1 MEILLIIIVIILSLS
16 IIFLCTLLCKA
27 RKIIINL
34 RNSLAI
40 QDAANENLL
49 ELTNKILKEV
59 ESIKGRVLK

>member
-1 MEILLIIIVIILSLS
+1 MIIVLIIIILSLS
-16 IIFLCTLLCKA
+16 IIFLCVLLCKA

-59 ESIKGRVLK
+59 ESIKGRI

>member
-1 MEILLIIIVIILSLS
+1 MVIVLIIIILSLS
-16 IIFLCTLLCKA
+16 IIFLCVLLYKA

-34 RNSLAI
+34 KNSLAI

-59 ESIKGRVLK
+59 ESIKGRI

>member
-1 MEILLIIIVIILSLS
+1 MVIVLIIIILSLI
-16 IIFLCTLLCKA
+16 IIFLCALLCKA

-40 QDAANENLL
+40 QDAANEILL

-59 ESIKGRVLK
+59 ESIKGRI

>member
-1 MEILLIIIVIILSLS
+1 MVIVLIIIILSLS
-16 IIFLCTLLCKA
+16 IIFLCALLYKA

-34 RNSLAI
+34 KNSLAI

-59 ESIKGRVLK
+59 ESIKGRI

>member
-1 MEILLIIIVIILSLS
+1 MVIVLIIIILSLI
-16 IIFLCTLLCKA
+16 IIFLCALLYKA
-27 RKIIINL
+27 KKIIINL

-59 ESIKGRVLK
+59 ESIKGRI

>member
-1 MEILLIIIVIILSLS
+1 MVIVLIIIILSLS
-16 IIFLCTLLCKA
+16 IIFLCALLYKA

-59 ESIKGRVLK
+59 ESIKGRI

>member
-1 MEILLIIIVIILSLS
+1 MLIVLIIIILSLS
-16 IIFLCTLLCKA
+16 IIFLCALLYKT

-59 ESIKGRVLK
+59 ESIKGRI

>member
-1 MEILLIIIVIILSLS
+1 MGLVLIIIILSLI
-16 IIFLCTLLCKA
+16 IIFLCILLYKA

-59 ESIKGRVLK
+59 ESIKGRI

>member
-1 MEILLIIIVIILSLS
+1 MEILLIIIIIILSLS
-16 IIFLCTLLCKA
+16 VIFLYALLCKA

-49 ELTNKILKEV
+49 ELTDKILKEV
-59 ESIKGRVLK
+59 ESIKGRI

>member
-1 MEILLIIIVIILSLS
+1 MVIVLIIIILSLS
-16 IIFLCTLLCKA
+16 IIFLCALLYKA

-34 RNSLAI
+34 KNSLAI

-59 ESIKGRVLK
+59 ENIKGRV

>member
-1 MEILLIIIVIILSLS
+1 MIIVLIIIILSLS
-16 IIFLCTLLCKA
+16 IIFLCVLLCKA

-34 RNSLAI
+34 RNNLAI

-59 ESIKGRVLK
+59 ESIKGRI

>member
-1 MEILLIIIVIILSLS
+1 MVIVLIIIILSLS
-16 IIFLCTLLCKA
+16 IIFLCTLLYKA

-59 ESIKGRVLK
+59 ESIKGRI

>member
-1 MEILLIIIVIILSLS
+1 MGLVLIIIILSLI
-16 IIFLCTLLCKA
+16 IIFLCALLYKA

-59 ESIKGRVLK
+59 ESIKGRI